1 MTTRSQFINNYVRQL
16 LTEQEVH
23 EDPQEAFKAAGDI
36 HREVMDKI
44 GDFHTYL
51 DNHEDAHP
59 DQQEYVDSMRSSLG
73 QRTTS
78 PKSYEK
84 QKKALLFHNSY
95 GFR

>member
-1 MTTRSQFINNYVRQL
+1 MTTRLINNYIRKL
-16 LTEQEVH
+16 LSEQEVH
-23 EDPQEAFKAAGDI
+23 EDPQEAFKAAGDM

-44 GDFHTYL
+44 SDFHTYL

-73 QRTTS
+73 QRSLS
-78 PKSYEK
+78 PESHEK
-84 QKKALLFHNSY
+84 QKKAILFHNSY